1 MCKGLKSTLRLSP
14 VNRAESLLRVDPER
28 ALILALKSR
37 VWAQAK
43 DQKSIKEVISMET
56 QVKLISILIIL
67 SLVIV
72 SSSFA
77 ADYPTKPITL
87 INPQAPGG
95 TLDIQARA
103 FAPVAEKMLGQPVVV
118 VNKTGA
124 TGMVGGLAGAQA
136 NPDGYT
142 LTVGS
147 VNIPNAIEWEIA
159 NGRKPPYTRHDFV
172 CIGTFTM
179 SPTLLIVPP
188 DSPYKALADFIADA
202 KAKPGQL
209 AFSSGGLYGM
219 SHLPAEILLRA
230 AGLKARHVPYTGGGP
245 SLTAVVGKQVDFS
258 VNYPANTLPLV
269 RGNKVKALAV
279 IGGKRLKSAPNI
291 PTTKELGIDAEY
303 YGWVGILAPVKTPR
317 SIVDKLRDVMK
328 KVVESKAF
336 VDIIEQAG
344 DEVYFL
350 NGEELAKYMDTESAQ
365 IAKLYA
371 EMVKEVS
378 K

>member
-1 MCKGLKSTLRLSP
+1 MQECKIKNRQKEVTSMKAFVKLVSTLVTFLIVVSG
-14 VNRAESLLRVDPER
+14 SL
-28 ALILALKSR
+28 
-37 VWAQAK
+37 
-43 DQKSIKEVISMET
+43 
-56 QVKLISILIIL
+56 
-67 SLVIV
+67 
-72 SSSFA
+72 A

-103 FAPVAEKMLGQPVVV
+103 YASVAEKMLGQPVVV
-118 VNKTGA
+118 VNKAGA
-124 TGMVGGLAGAQA
+124 SGMVGGLAGAQA
-136 NPDGYT
+136 VPDGYT

-159 NGRKPPYTRHDFV
+159 NGRKPPFTGRDFI

-179 SPTLLIVPP
+179 SPTILIVPV
-188 DSPYKALADFIADA
+188 DSPYKTLADLIADA

-219 SHLPAEILLRA
+219 SHLPAEIFAMA
-230 AGLKARHVPYTGGGP
+230 AGIKIRHVPYTGGGP

-258 VNYPANTLPLV
+258 VNYPANSIPLI
-269 RGNKVKALAV
+269 RGNKIRGLAV
-279 IGGKRLKSAPNI
+279 IGAKRLKSVPDI

-303 YGWVGILAPVKTPR
+303 YGWVGLLAPLKTPQP
-317 SIVDKLRDVMK
+317 IVDKLRDVTK
-328 KVVESKAF
+328 KVVEGKAF

-350 NGEELAKYMDTESAQ
+350 NGEELAKYMETESKQ
-365 IAKLYA
+365 IAKLYQ
-371 EMVKEVS
+371 EMMKEAP
-378 K
+378 KK

>member
-1 MCKGLKSTLRLSP
+1 MKLQLRGLSM
-14 VNRAESLLRVDPER
+14 
-28 ALILALKSR
+28 LIA
-37 VWAQAK
+37 
-43 DQKSIKEVISMET
+43 
-56 QVKLISILIIL
+56 L

-72 SSSFA
+72 SVSFA

-103 FAPVAEKMLGQPVVV
+103 FAPLAEKMLGQPVVV

-136 NPDGYT
+136 APDGYM

-159 NGRKPPYTRHDFV
+159 NGRKPPFTRHDFV

-179 SPTLLIVPP
+179 SPTFLIVPP
-188 DSPYKALADFIADA
+188 DSPYKTLTDFIADA

-219 SHLPAEILLRA
+219 SHLPAEIFARA
-230 AGLKARHVPYTGGGP
+230 AGIKVRHVPYTGGGP

-258 VNYPANTLPLV
+258 VNYPANTLPLI

-279 IGGKRLKSAPNI
+279 IGAKRLKSAPNI

-303 YGWVGILAPVKTPR
+303 YGWVGILAPVKTPKP
-317 SIVDKLRDVMK
+317 IVDKLREVMK
-328 KVVESKAF
+328 KVVEGKAF

-344 DEVYFL
+344 DEVHFL
-350 NGEELAKYMDTESAQ
+350 NGEELAKYMDAESEK

-371 EMVKEVS
+371 EMVKETP

>member
-1 MCKGLKSTLRLSP
+1 MK
-14 VNRAESLLRVDPER
+14 
-28 ALILALKSR
+28 
-37 VWAQAK
+37 
-43 DQKSIKEVISMET
+43 T
-56 QVKLISILIIL
+56 QVARVSIFIFL

-72 SSSFA
+72 SLSFA
-77 ADYPTKPITL
+77 ADYPSKPITL

-103 FAPVAEKMLGQPVVV
+103 FAPVAEKILGQPVVV
-118 VNKTGA
+118 INKTGA

-159 NGRKPPYTRHDFV
+159 NGRKPPFTRHDFV

-179 SPTLLIVPP
+179 SPTFLIVPA
-188 DSPYKALADFIADA
+188 DSPYKTLADFIADA

-219 SHLPAEILLRA
+219 SHLPAEIFIRA

-258 VNYPANTLPLV
+258 VNYPANTFPLI
-269 RGNKVKALAV
+269 RGNKVKPLAV
-279 IGGKRLKSAPNI
+279 IGGKRLKSAPTI

-303 YGWVGILAPVKTPR
+303 YGWVGILAPIKTPKP
-317 SIVDKLRDVMK
+317 IVDKLRDVMK
-328 KVVESKAF
+328 KVAESKAF

-350 NGEELAKYMDTESAQ
+350 NGEELTKYMETESAK
-365 IAKLYA
+365 IARLYG
-371 EMVKEVS
+371 EMVKEVP

>member
-1 MCKGLKSTLRLSP
+1 MK
-14 VNRAESLLRVDPER
+14 A
-28 ALILALKSR
+28 
-37 VWAQAK
+37 
-43 DQKSIKEVISMET
+43 SIK
-56 QVKLISILIIL
+56 LLSILITF
-67 SLVIV
+67 LVIV
-72 SSSFA
+72 EVSFA
-77 ADYPTKPITL
+77 ADYPTKPIIL

-103 FAPVAEKMLGQPVVV
+103 FASVADKMLGQPVVV

-136 NPDGYT
+136 APDGYT

-159 NGRKPPYTRHDFV
+159 NGRKPPFTRHDFV

-179 SPTLLIVPP
+179 SPTLLIVPV
-188 DSPYKALADFIADA
+188 DAPYKSLADFIADA

-219 SHLPAEILLRA
+219 SHLPAEIFVRA
-230 AGLKARHVPYTGGGP
+230 AGLKVRHVPYTGGGP
-245 SLTAVVGKQVDFS
+245 SLTAIIGKQVDFS
-258 VNYPANTLPLV
+258 VNYPANTIPLL
-269 RGNKVKALAV
+269 RGNKLKALAV
-279 IGGKRLKSAPNI
+279 IGGKRLKSVPNI

-303 YGWVGILAPVKTPR
+303 YGWVGILAPLKTPKP
-317 SIVDKLRDVMK
+317 IVDKLRDVTK

-344 DEVYFL
+344 DEVHFL
-350 NGEELAKYMDTESAQ
+350 SGEELAKYMETESAQ
-365 IAKLYA
+365 IAKLYV
-371 EMVKEVS
+371 EMVKETP

>member
-1 MCKGLKSTLRLSP
+1 MKTKFKT
-14 VNRAESLLRVDPER
+14 A
-28 ALILALKSR
+28 
-37 VWAQAK
+37 
-43 DQKSIKEVISMET
+43 
-56 QVKLISILIIL
+56 SILIAL
-67 SLVIV
+67 SLGIASVA
-72 SSSFA
+72 FA

-95 TLDIQARA
+95 TLDVQARA
-103 FAPVAEKMLGQPVVV
+103 FAPLAEKILGQPVVV
-118 VNKTGA
+118 VNKVGA
-124 TGMVGGLAGAQA
+124 TGMVGALAGAQA
-136 NPDGYT
+136 NPDGYL

-159 NGRKPPYTRHDFV
+159 NGRKPAFTRHDFI

-188 DSPYKALADFIADA
+188 DAPYKTLADFIADA

-219 SHLPAEILLRA
+219 SHLPAEIFARA
-230 AGLKARHVPYTGGGP
+230 AGLKVRHVPYGGGGP

-258 VNYPANTLPLV
+258 VNYPANTLSLV

-279 IGGKRLKSAPNI
+279 IGGKRLKSAPNV

-303 YGWVGILAPVKTPR
+303 YGWVGILAPLKTPKP
-317 SIVDKLRDVMK
+317 IVDKLRDVMK
-328 KVVESKAF
+328 KVVEGKAF

-344 DEVYFL
+344 DEVHFM
-350 NGEELAKYMDTESAQ
+350 NGEELEKYMDTESEK

-371 EMVKEVS
+371 EMVKELP

>member
-1 MCKGLKSTLRLSP
+1 MKTQIKLVSF
-14 VNRAESLLRVDPER
+14 
-28 ALILALKSR
+28 LIA
-37 VWAQAK
+37 
-43 DQKSIKEVISMET
+43 
-56 QVKLISILIIL
+56 L
-67 SLVIV
+67 SLGIV
-72 SSSFA
+72 NISFA

-118 VNKTGA
+118 INKTGA

-159 NGRKPPYTRHDFV
+159 NGRKPSFTRHDFV

-179 SPTLLIVPP
+179 SPTILIVPP
-188 DSPYKALADFIADA
+188 DSPYKILADFIADA

-219 SHLPAEILLRA
+219 SHLPAEIFARA
-230 AGLKARHVPYTGGGP
+230 AGIKVRHVPYTGGGP
-245 SLTAVVGKQVDFS
+245 SLTAIIGKQVDFS

-269 RGNKVKALAV
+269 RGNKVKPLAV
-279 IGGKRLKSAPNI
+279 ISAKRLKSAPNI
-291 PTTKELGIDAEY
+291 PTTKELGINAEY
-303 YGWVGILAPVKTPR
+303 YGWVGILVPVKTPKP
-317 SIVDKLRDVMK
+317 IVDKLRDVMK
-328 KVVESKAF
+328 RAVESKAF
-336 VDIIEQAG
+336 VDVIEQAG

-350 NGEELAKYMDTESAQ
+350 NGEELAKYMETESAQ

-371 EMVKEVS
+371 EMVKETT